1 MFSTPR
7 KTAKKTAKTTASTN
21 LQSRPLA
28 SKPLKPTFQR
38 DGQYSQPSLSQTSL
52 NSPPLHR
59 RPAPPRSAPTHLQ
72 TPTYLQ
78 TATRLQT
85 TTTLQSPA
93 DGTVPFPQR
102 PGASTVVRPFPA
114 PRSQPPWLHFL
125 LNVHRSSLLITF
137 TLVGA
142 TLLVYGN
149 IVATQQTWSRELSR
163 QQVRDRQERQMQTA
177 IEAIKTQLAKQAEL
191 PTSGLVPRSPQ
202 TQITVPMAPA
212 GSGQPNQ
219 VQIPGATVVPPRSIG
234 Y

>member
-7 KTAKKTAKTTASTN
+7 KTAKKTVKTTTQTN
-21 LQSRPLA
+21 LPSNLRSRPLA
-28 SKPLKPTFQR
+28 SKPLKPTSQW
-38 DGQYSQPSLSQTSL
+38 DGPYSPPSLSPTL
-52 NSPPLHR
+52 LKDPLHR
-59 RPAPPRSAPTHLQ
+59 RTAAPRYAPTH
-72 TPTYLQ
+72 LQ

-85 TTTLQSPA
+85 NTTLQSPEP
-93 DGTVPFPQR
+93 DTVLFPPHSGTN
-102 PGASTVVRPFPA
+102 TVVRPFPT
-114 PRSQPPWLHFL
+114 PRSQPRWLHL
-125 LNVHRSSLLITF
+125 LLKVHRSSLLVAF

-149 IVATQQTWSRELSR
+149 IVATQQVWSRELSH

-202 TQITVPMAPA
+202 TQVTVPIAPA
-212 GSGQPNQ
+212 GSGQPNR
-219 VQIPGATVVPPRSIG
+219 VQIPGAVVVPPRSIG